1 MEIKH
6 IPKLD
11 KCIEESIAL
20 ENRIKAMALERARIE
35 GLDKHD
41 NLNNPKYQY
50 YNNL

>member
-11 KCIEESIAL
+11 KCIEEATAL
-20 ENRIKAMALERARIE
+20 EEKIKAMALERARIE
-35 GLDKHD
+35 GIDKHD
-41 NLNNPKYQY
+41 NLLNPKYQY